1 MKEISFQTRARA
13 APPASKTDALRG
25 SQRQEQEPAAAPPP
39 ATEYL
44 MRRPAAPPHRVPGVS
59 CWVTASRWLDG
70 LGEYLGLIV
79 RT

>member
-1 MKEISFQTRARA
+1 MKETSFQTRARA

-25 SQRQEQEPAAAPPP
+25 SQRQEQEPA
-39 ATEYL
+39 TEYL
-44 MRRPAAPPHRVPGVS
+44 MRRPAAPPRVPGVS